1 MQDLTTETDL
11 EGEDEQGTEKEKFLT
26 FWTDGELFGIPIADV
41 VQIISMQGI
50 TPLPDFPDYAKGVI
64 NLRGNII
71 PVIDIRIRFGKPEV
85 EYNDNTC
92 IIVTNLED
100 AYMGFIVDSVDE
112 VTDIDEDSISPA
124 PKVSK
129 DITNHYLTG
138 IGQIGD
144 SVVLLLDCAK
154 ILSENELFEV
164 RETAAPGGEADSAG
178 TGEKA
183 AAAGRENEP
192 PASPSEAQGRQPVDI
207 RTAAAAK
214 TVEEE

>member
-11 EGEDEQGTEKEKFLT
+11 GEEEEQATEKEKFLT

-50 TPLPDFPDYAKGVI
+50 TPLPDFPPYAKGVI

-71 PVIDIRIRFGKPEV
+71 PVIDIRIRFGKPEA
-85 EYNDNTC
+85 EYSDNTC
-92 IIVTNLED
+92 IIVTNIED
-100 AYMGFIVDSVDE
+100 SYMGFIVDSVDE
-112 VTDIDEDSISPA
+112 VTDIDEDDISPA
-124 PKVSK
+124 PKVSR

-144 SVVLLLDCAK
+144 SVVLLLDCTK

-164 RETAAPGGEADSAG
+164 RETAVQDGEADAPD

-183 AAAGRENEP
+183 AEEERESEPENP
-192 PASPSEAQGRQPVDI
+192 PAEAQKQQPVDI

-214 TVEEE
+214 TVKEE